1 MGVAMSAVRISF
13 LELSPHDASI
23 AAQELRQ
30 LLLQM
35 GIEDGEV
42 KLLRTDPNA
51 QNLVDALSVADVE
64 FTMCLSFLAMQVMT
78 GVTNAAGSDIWNG
91 AKAQAGKAWQYL
103 GGIVP
108 FFRGSRKA
116 EVTFPDGSTFVL
128 GNSPALDMTART
140 GKLGVVLLGASKFP
154 FYPADRKLDNPAFA
168 KSAVLMRQLLSPQH
182 TVFRSTVLLD
192 FFDKDSDAT
201 KLLDEIDE
209 KIAKDPE
216 ISDVVVYYCGHGHS
230 HSGGP
235 SLLMLRNTREDYES
249 FTALDPVKFF
259 GHIGKG
265 PVGNK
270 RCYFILDCCF
280 AASAILPILPK
291 AVRRSG
297 GEPAE
302 ASRGTSFLVAAESSE
317 VARADGSRGATMF
330 TGALADVLLR
340 PVAEPKA
347 LSLSDLYDLV
357 WTELE
362 GKKNAPKPR
371 WVSPDQPEG
380 DIALLPVF
388 LRSVTKPVAALRETG
403 NLKTVQRGIKQVT
416 EENVIPW
423 EDAMRGGLHQP
434 VSSAP
439 GVDAQFR
446 ISPVPPDLAK
456 RLERL
461 KPSDDGKGAGDPSK
475 AFREE
480 LSSVQREILETATAT
495 DHERLEKYN
504 GIRWH
509 IARDLKQYGPL
520 TEIEMRTFVALGFL
534 RNTDLVWRPGISEWV
549 CSAGI
554 FPEAFLPAGAE
565 PVAKVSEPAAKTS
578 KSDLGEEQQSYEVL
592 RRMAFEGDAGAM
604 FRLAEMHETGTA
616 VQKKDARS
624 AARLYAMAG
633 KMGNAKAY
641 CNLGKMFE
649 IGRGVKMDLHEAV
662 RLYRQ
667 AIEGGDTDAM
677 LLLAKIY
684 DGGKGIDADE
694 TEAVRLYHAAAEREN
709 AEAQWRL
716 ALMYFYGSG
725 VKEDRSEARRLCRL
739 AAKNGHAGA
748 VSWLD
753 TGPK

>member
-1 MGVAMSAVRISF
+1 MSAVRISF

-35 GIEDGEV
+35 GIEDGEM
-42 KLLRTDPNA
+42 KLLRTDPNT
-51 QNLVDALSVADVE
+51 QNLVDALSVNDAV
-64 FTMCLSFLAMQVMT
+64 FTLSLTFLAAQVVV
-78 GVTNAAGSDIWNG
+78 GASNAVG
-91 AKAQAGKAWQYL
+91 AKLVDGATVMMGKAGKYL
-103 GGIVP
+103 GEIVP
-108 FFRGSRKA
+108 FFRDSRKA

-128 GNSPALDMTART
+128 GNSPALEMTART
-140 GKLGVVLLGASKFP
+140 EKLGVVLLGASKFP

-168 KSAVLMRQLLSPQH
+168 KSAELMRQLLSPRH

-201 KLLDEIDE
+201 KLLDEIDG

-230 HSGGP
+230 HPGGP

-302 ASRGTSFLVAAESSE
+302 ASRGTSFLVATESSE

-330 TGALADVLLR
+330 TGAFADVLLR
-340 PVAEPKA
+340 PVAGPKA

-388 LRSVTKPVAALRETG
+388 LRSVTRPVATLRETG
-403 NLKTVQRGIKQVT
+403 NLKTVQRVIKPVT

-439 GVDAQFR
+439 GLDAQFPLL
-446 ISPVPPDLAK
+446 PVPPDLAK
-456 RLERL
+456 RLDRL
-461 KPSDDGKGAGDPSK
+461 KSSGDGKVTGDPPE

-480 LSSVQREILETATAT
+480 MSSVQREILEKATAN
-495 DHERLEKYN
+495 DHERLAEYN

-509 IARDLKQYGPL
+509 IARDGKQHGPL
-520 TEIEMRTFVALGFL
+520 TEIEMRAFVAVGFL
-534 RNTDLVWRPGISEWV
+534 RSGDLVWRPGISEWQ
-549 CSAGI
+549 SAVVI
-554 FPEAFLPAGAE
+554 YPEAFLPAGSE
-565 PVAKVSEPAAKTS
+565 PAAKVSEPAAKTS
-578 KSDLGEEQQSYEVL
+578 ESDLREEKQSYEVL
-592 RRMAFEGDAGAM
+592 RRMAFDGDAEAM
-604 FRLAEMHETGTA
+604 FRLARMHETGTA
-616 VQKKDARS
+616 VQKRDVRS
-624 AARLYAMAG
+624 AARLYGMAG
-633 KMGNAKAY
+633 KMGSAKAY
-641 CNLGKMFE
+641 CSLGVMFE

-667 AIEGGDTDAM
+667 AIEGGDADAM

-684 DGGKGIDADE
+684 DGGKGIDANE
-694 TEAVRLYHAAAEREN
+694 TEAVRLYHAAAEQGN

-716 ALMYFYGSG
+716 SLMYFYGSG
-725 VKEDRSEARRLCRL
+725 VKEDRGEARRLCRL
-739 AAKNGHAGA
+739 AAKNGHTGA
-748 VSWLD
+748 ESWLD